1 MQLIS
6 KFNKLSR
13 FLLCAIH
20 VFSKYAWLVTF
31 KDKNGLTITNAFQNV
46 LDESYRKPNKKRVDK
61 GSEFYNRSMKS

>member
-13 FLLCAIH
+13 FLSCAIH